1 MTAPKRL
8 LVWLL
13 PPLLAACATTQ
24 PKYDWGGY
32 EDALHGYYKDA
43 TKQPQLAA
51 ELATTIAASE
61 SSGKP
66 VAPGLYAEY
75 GYLLMQSGRKQE
87 AAALFRKE
95 KGRWPESSTLMD
107 VMLRTVEPAAPVAE
121 ARKE

>member
-1 MTAPKRL
+1 MMAQQRL
-8 LVWLL
+8 LVCLL
-13 PPLLAACATTQ
+13 PFLLAACAVTQ

-51 ELATTIAASE
+51 ELATTIASSE
-61 SSGKP
+61 ASGKP
-66 VAPGLYAEY
+66 VPPGLYAEH

-95 KGRWPESSTLMD
+95 KQRWPESSALMD
-107 VMLRTVEPAAPVAE
+107 VMLRSVEPAALVAE
-121 ARKE
+121 PRKE

>member
-1 MTAPKRL
+1 MMAPKRL

-13 PPLLAACATTQ
+13 PLLLAACATTQ

-43 TKQPQLAA
+43 TKQPRLAA
-51 ELATTIAASE
+51 ELATAIAASE
-61 SSGKP
+61 ASARP

-87 AAALFRKE
+87 AAVLFRKE
-95 KGRWPESSTLMD
+95 KQRWPESSALMD
-107 VMLRTVEPAAPVAE
+107 VMLRSVEPAALVAE
-121 ARKE
+121 PRKE